1 MNFRRL
7 RALMQKE
14 WREMFKNKMVLLSVI
29 IAPLILLS
37 ISVFLLVVF
46 NNTYGDFIAEE
57 EILVQLQG
65 DWAILLNNILMFFM
79 FMPLVIPLAIAV
91 YSVVGE
97 KEQKSLEPLLATP
110 LTDLELFLGKALAS
124 VLPGLLI
131 TWLSFGI
138 FSGMLIYLI
147 PWSFI
152 NLFFKPPWLM
162 AMFGLAP
169 IISVFSVLSAMAI
182 SSFTRDTRA
191 AYQLSS
197 LIMIPFL
204 MGSLYYIFTFQGLV
218 SMQFVFLSMAVMGG
232 MDVLM
237 LFLGMRLFRREDILT
252 RWN

>member
-46 NNTYGDFIAEE
+46 NTSYGDFFEEE
-57 EILVQLQG
+57 EILAQLQG

-97 KEQKSLEPLLATP
+97 KEQQSLEPLLATP

-124 VLPGLLI
+124 VIPGLLI
-131 TWLSFGI
+131 TWVSFGI
-138 FSGMLIYLI
+138 FSVLLVYLI
-147 PWSFI
+147 PASYVD
-152 NLFFKPPWLM
+152 LFFKPPWLV
-162 AMFGLAP
+162 AMFALAP
-169 IISVFSVLSAMAI
+169 FISIFSVLAAMAI

-218 SMQFVFLSMAVMGG
+218 TMEFVFLSIAIMGG
-232 MDVLM
+232 LDLLVLI
-237 LFLGMRLFRREDILT
+237 LGIRLFRREDILT